1 MTASLAHELNQPLA
15 AIVNN
20 ATAAL
25 QYLEQGRLDS
35 KQLQEILTDV
45 VGDGHRAYDIMRN
58 VRGAIKKG
66 SAIRGPLSLNN
77 VVNAVTRMVQP
88 DAAAQFCKVETFLV
102 PDLDAAQYDTELFK
116 SASEFL
122 SRSAHPGPSCVIVDV
137 RMPGLNGIDFQNV
150 LIENQRE
157 EQLIF
162 ITGHGD
168 IPMCAQA
175 MKAGAV
181 DFLPKPFKPKQ
192 LMESVERALTRST
205 EQRRRASEK
214 HHAGALLDR
223 LTPRE
228 YQVMQLVA
236 TGMLN
241 KQVGGELG
249 MAEKTVKTHRAHVMQ
264 KLHITSVAELMRVL
278 QEADVPPVARPG
290 TKV

>member
-1 MTASLAHELNQPLA
+1 
-15 AIVNN
+15 
-20 ATAAL
+20 
-25 QYLEQGRLDS
+25 
-35 KQLQEILTDV
+35 
-45 VGDGHRAYDIMRN
+45 
-58 VRGAIKKG
+58 
-66 SAIRGPLSLNN
+66 
-77 VVNAVTRMVQP
+77 
-88 DAAAQFCKVETFLV
+88 
-102 PDLDAAQYDTELFK
+102 
-116 SASEFL
+116 
-122 SRSAHPGPSCVIVDV
+122 
-137 RMPGLNGIDFQNV
+137 MPGLNGIDFQNV
-150 LIENQRE
+150 LVENQRE

-168 IPMCAQA
+168 VPMCAQA

-181 DFLPKPFKPKQ
+181 DFLPKPFKPTQ
-192 LMESVERALTRST
+192 LLESVERALTRST
-205 EQRRRASEK
+205 EQRQRASEK
-214 HHAGALLDR
+214 HHSRGLLER

-278 QEADVPPVARPG
+278 QKAEVPPVVRPG